1 MYVQLFQNFYSAGR
15 LRRQD
20 HAAGREAG
28 QYVQQHFGFER
39 QFGSLQSET
48 LAPNNTG
55 EFIPQHGKFGSSEEL
70 RRESTTFA

>member
-1 MYVQLFQNFYSAGR
+1 MFSFSRISTRRGDCDAKTM
-15 LRRQD
+15 RQD
-20 HAAGREAG
+20 AKRGNTSNNIS
-28 QYVQQHFGFER
+28 VLKR